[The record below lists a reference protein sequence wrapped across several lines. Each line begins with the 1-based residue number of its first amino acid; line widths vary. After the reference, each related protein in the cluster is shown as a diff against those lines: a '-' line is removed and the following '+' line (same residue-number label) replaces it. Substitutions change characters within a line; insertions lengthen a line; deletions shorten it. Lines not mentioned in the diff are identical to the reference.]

1 MAQVGERILADRPGK
16 TWRENGM
23 LDRLSRPAP
32 AGREEWQGLAA
43 LDALAGNAFARVA
56 EASEVSGNAVRLLR
70 DGTEN
75 FPLWLAA
82 IAQASRTVH
91 LENYIIADDGIGR
104 QFTAA
109 LEAAVRRGVRC
120 RVLYD
125 WMGSRRLTPASFWSR
140 LRDAGVEVRC
150 YNPPSLA
157 NPLGWVSRDH
167 RKLLCVDGLVA
178 FTGGL
183 CIAQDWF
190 GDPARGMPPWRD
202 TAVEIRGP
210 AVAHLEAA
218 FADSWSVAGPAI
230 AEEPEH
236 PGAVA
241 GALNLWVIPGR
252 PDSMGLYRL
261 GQLVAEIAQSRLWL
275 SDAYFVATTGYARAL
290 TGAARAGV
298 DVRLLVPGITNLPL
312 VGSLSRAGYHGLL
325 EAGVRVFEWNGPM
338 MHAKTA
344 VADGRWA
351 RVGSSNSNL
360 ASWISNRELD
370 IAIHDPAF
378 AQEME
383 AMFEQDLEN
392 ATEIVLTGRH
402 VGPLGAARRWYGA
415 DQRRRTGS
423 VGRLLAGAVGVGS
436 AVSATLAQHRNV
448 GPTETPLLALAA
460 LVLVALAALGVIFPA
475 GIAYPVAAIA
485 LWIASTLFARA
496 WRLRARRRDR

>member
-1 MAQVGERILADRPGK
+1 MP
-16 TWRENGM
+16 
-23 LDRLSRPAP
+23 DRLNGSVPVERAE
-32 AGREEWQGLAA
+32 RQGLAA
-43 LDALAGNAFARVA
+43 LDALAGSAFSRVA

-82 IAQASRTVH
+82 IERAGRSVH
-91 LENYIIADDGIGR
+91 LENYILADDGLGR

-109 LEAAVRRGVRC
+109 LEAAARRGVRC

-125 WMGSRRLTPASFWSR
+125 WMGSRRWTSAAFWSR
-140 LRDAGVEVRC
+140 LRASGVEVRC

-167 RKLLCVDGLVA
+167 RKLLCVDGSIA

-183 CIAQDWF
+183 CIAQDWL
-190 GDPARGMPPWRD
+190 GDPARGVPPWRD
-202 TAVEIRGP
+202 TALEIRGP
-210 AVAHLEAA
+210 AVAHLEAT
-218 FADSWSVAGPAI
+218 FADSWSVAGPPI
-230 AEEPEH
+230 AEAVEH
-236 PGAVA
+236 PAAVA
-241 GALNLWVIPGR
+241 GSLDLWVIPGR

-261 GQLVAEIAQSRLWL
+261 GQLVAEIAQRRLWL

-378 AQEME
+378 AAEME

-392 ATEIVLTGRH
+392 ATEIVLTGHR
-402 VGPLGAARRWYGA
+402 VGPVSAAPRWNGA

-423 VGRLLAGAVGVGS
+423 AGRLLAGAVGVGS

-448 GPTETPLLALAA
+448 GPTEMPLLSLAG
-460 LVLVALAALGVIFPA
+460 LVLVGLAAFGVIFPA

-485 LWIASTLFARA
+485 LWVASTLFARA
-496 WRLRARRRDR
+496 WRFRARRRDL

>member
-1 MAQVGERILADRPGK
+1 MPGGVSERAAAERGEWP
-16 TWRENGM
+16 
-23 LDRLSRPAP
+23 
-32 AGREEWQGLAA
+32 GLAA
-43 LDALAGNAFARVA
+43 LDALAGSAFSRVA
-56 EASEVSGNAVRLLR
+56 EANQVSGNAVRLLR

-82 IAQASRTVH
+82 IEQAQRSVH
-91 LENYIIADDGIGR
+91 LENYILADDGLGR
-104 QFTAA
+104 AFAKALGAA
-109 LEAAVRRGVRC
+109 AGRGVRC

-125 WMGSRRLTPASFWSR
+125 WMGSRRLTPAAFWAM
-140 LRDAGVEVRC
+140 LRERGVETRC
-150 YNPPSLA
+150 YNPPTFT
-157 NPLGWVSRDH
+157 NPLGWISRDH
-167 RKLLCVDGLVA
+167 RKLLCVDGAVA
-178 FTGGL
+178 YTGGL
-183 CIAQDWF
+183 CIAQDWL
-190 GDPARGMPPWRD
+190 GDPASGVPPWRD
-202 TAVEIRGP
+202 TALEIRGP

-218 FADSWSVAGPAI
+218 FADSWSVAGAASSQPAETPLDAI
-230 AEEPEH
+230 APQ
-236 PGAVA
+236 GT
-241 GALNLWVIPGR
+241 LDLWVIPGR

-290 TGAARAGV
+290 SGAARAGV
-298 DVRLLVPGITNLPL
+298 DVRLLVPGVTNIPL

-360 ASWISNRELD
+360 ASWITNRELD

-383 AMFEQDLEN
+383 AMFEQDLQN
-392 ATEIVLTGRH
+392 ATEIVLSGRY
-402 VGPLGAARRWYGA
+402 VGPLGHEHGWRGG

-423 VGRLLAGAVGVGS
+423 AGRLLAGAVGVGS

-448 GPTETPLLALAA
+448 GPTEMPLLAVAA
-460 LVLVALAALGVIFPA
+460 LILIVLA
-475 GIAYPVAAIA
+475 GIAILFPALVAYPLAAAAFWVAV
-485 LWIASTLFARA
+485 TLCARA
-496 WRLRARRRDR
+496 WRLRARSLARVETGSPDRGR